1 MFDDAVKNGP
11 LLPGNHI
18 GYSQHSYETYPLA
31 TNHLTATEVLQFRD
45 NAFMKYFTDP
55 MYLKMMQEKFV
66 SSVVDG
72 IKEMTK
78 IELKRELLGA

>member
-1 MFDDAVKNGP
+1 
-11 LLPGNHI
+11 
-18 GYSQHSYETYPLA
+18 
-31 TNHLTATEVLQFRD
+31 
-45 NAFMKYFTDP
+45 MKYFTDP
-55 MYLKMMQEKFV
+55 MYLKMMQEKFG